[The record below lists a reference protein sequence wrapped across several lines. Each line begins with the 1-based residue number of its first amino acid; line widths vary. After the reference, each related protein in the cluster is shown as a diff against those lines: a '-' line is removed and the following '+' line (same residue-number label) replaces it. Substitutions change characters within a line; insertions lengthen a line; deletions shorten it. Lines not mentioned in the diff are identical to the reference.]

1 MYVENTE
8 LNVKLSIKF
17 MNLTLSNQNIKLST
31 EFMKLALSNQ
41 IR

>member
-8 LNVKLSIKF
+8 LNVKLSTEFTK
-17 MNLTLSNQNIKLST
+17 LTLSNQNIKLST